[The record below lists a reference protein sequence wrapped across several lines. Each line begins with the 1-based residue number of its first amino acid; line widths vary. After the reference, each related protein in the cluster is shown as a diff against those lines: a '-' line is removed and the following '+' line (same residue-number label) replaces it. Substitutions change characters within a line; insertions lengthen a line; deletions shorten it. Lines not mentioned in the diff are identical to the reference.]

1 MSNIVIFCRVST
13 FVQDYERQINELTV
27 LADRNGW
34 TVRGVFAE
42 KVSGARKNSS
52 RPELNRMLD
61 YISSEQID
69 KVLVTELSRLGRNTL
84 QVLEVIDTLN
94 KMGVS
99 LYIQNYSIETLD
111 TDGRV
116 NPTSQFLITILAEI
130 ARMERK
136 SIKERMD
143 SGYNNYRNNG
153 GKVGRKCGYRK
164 TDDVMR
170 EQYGDAIRLL
180 KKGISFRNVSKLCD
194 ISVNTVRKCKAL
206 I

>member
-1 MSNIVIFCRVST
+1 MCKIVIFCRVST
-13 FVQDYERQINELTV
+13 FVQDYERQINELTT

-52 RPELNRMLD
+52 RPELNRMLEF
-61 YISSEQID
+61 ICSEQID

-84 QVLEVIDTLN
+84 QVLEVIETLN

-99 LYIQNYSIETLD
+99 LYIQNYSVETLD
-111 TDGRV
+111 ADGRV

-136 SIKERMD
+136 SIKERM
-143 SGYNNYRNNG
+143 
-153 GKVGRKCGYRK
+153 RK
-164 TDDVMR
+164 TV
-170 EQYGDAIRLL
+170 EAYSEN
-180 KKGISFRNVSKLCD
+180 KE
-194 ISVNTVRKCKAL
+194 TVYPRMTAAQARDYIYK
-206 I
+206 